1 MDSRKDWLTKPP
13 VQVLYE
19 SLIAPVEEFLPKSP
33 ESDGS
38 LSDLILVPQGDLYLV
53 PFSLLK
59 SHSKD
64 HLHKRFSLITVPSF
78 HSLLFAHCSAS
89 EKPSAAT
96 RLVVGD
102 PELPLSLDNYRCSSS
117 FEQEAEFVG
126 TLFGTK
132 PLVGSDASK
141 ALVCR
146 KAGDAECIH
155 FATNTSWKHS
165 ALVLS
170 PNKEHGGIQGDSG
183 SSENF
188 LPSPVDFLLT
198 ASEICQMKLPA
209 KMVVLG
215 CGSSETRSKMTLDG
229 LMGLVRS
236 FLLAGA
242 GCLLVSLWPVP
253 EPAYKL
259 LLQGFYKR
267 FLRGMRASRALSHAV
282 KLVESNKEFA
292 HPSNWAGFVLVG
304 RDVKGPKK
312 TIQLC
317 EALTLMIEST
327 VHCREALKVVLHLV
341 SCSSRAF
348 GVKVACVVV

>member
-1 MDSRKDWLTKPP
+1 MRVDDSKDWLTKPP
-13 VQVLYE
+13 VQVLYDA
-19 SLIAPVEEFLPKSP
+19 LIAPVEDFLPQSP
-33 ESDGS
+33 QADGS
-38 LSDLILVPQGDLYLV
+38 LSDVVLVPQGDLYLV

-64 HLHKRFSLITVPSF
+64 HLHKRFSLITVPSI
-78 HSLLFAHCSAS
+78 HSLLLAQHSTS
-89 EKPSAAT
+89 PEKPSAT

-102 PELPLSLDNYRCSSS
+102 PQLPLSLDNYRCNSS
-117 FEQEAEFVG
+117 AEYETELVG

-146 KAGDAECIH
+146 KAEDAECIH

-170 PNKEHGGIQGDSG
+170 PNKVEGHKGTQRNSE
-183 SSENF
+183 SSENSM
-188 LPSPVDFLLT
+188 PSPVDFLLT
-198 ASEICQMKLPA
+198 APEICQMRLPA
-209 KMVVLG
+209 KLVVLG
-215 CGSSETRSKMTLDG
+215 CGQNETRNKMTLDG

-236 FLLAGA
+236 FLLAGTS
-242 GCLLVSLWPVP
+242 CLLLSLWPVP

-267 FLRGMRASRALSHAV
+267 FLRGMRASRALAHAV

-304 RDVKGPKK
+304 GDVKVPKK
-312 TIQLC
+312 TVQLR
-317 EALTLMIEST
+317 EALTLIIEST

-341 SCSSRAF
+341 SRLCCLS
-348 GVKVACVVV
+348 